1 MATKDFEL
9 RYWRSKLKGLV
20 KPKVPI
26 IPYIPARR
34 QAPPRYLD
42 NASAW
47 AGIES
52 ILPDLI
58 ERFQIR
64 TDRCLEFGVESGF
77 SSVALS
83 CYFDSVTGV
92 DTFMGDKHTKM
103 ERDLY
108 AETAARLAPYTNI
121 ELIKSD
127 YRDFIRERSTYVDFK
142 RKEDMFYGLIH
153 VDIIHTFQDTLVC
166 GAWSVAHS
174 RCTIFHDTQSFPQV
188 KQAVLQLARNT
199 GKKYYNFEECFGLG
213 ILV

>member
-1 MATKDFEL
+1 MKDFEYL
-9 RYWRSKLKGLV
+9 YWRSILKGLV
-20 KPKVPI
+20 KPKVSI

-34 QAPPRYLD
+34 QIPPRYLD

-47 AGIES
+47 SGIET

-64 TDRCLEFGVESGF
+64 TDRCLEFGVETGF
-77 SSVALS
+77 STVALS

-92 DTFMGDKHTKM
+92 DTFAGDKHTRVN
-103 ERDLY
+103 RDLY
-108 AETAARLAPYTNI
+108 AETSARLAPYENI

-127 YRDFIRERSTYVDFK
+127 YRDFIKDRGYYVDFM
-142 RKEDMFYGLIH
+142 RKEDTFYGLIH
-153 VDIIHTFQDTLVC
+153 VDIIHTFEDTFVC
-166 GAWSVAHS
+166 GSWSASHS

-188 KQAVLQLARNT
+188 KQAVVEIARNT
-199 GKKYYNFEECFGLG
+199 GKKYYNFEECYGLG